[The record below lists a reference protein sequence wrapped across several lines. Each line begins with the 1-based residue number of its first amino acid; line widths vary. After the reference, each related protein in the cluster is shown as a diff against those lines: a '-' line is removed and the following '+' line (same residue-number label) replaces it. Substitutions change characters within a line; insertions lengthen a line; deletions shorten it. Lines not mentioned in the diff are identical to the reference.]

1 MDIGGEGAAG
11 GAFHPSVVVAAMP
24 QSLGCLVGSLSG
36 SVVMG
41 NSEVPLRPAKV
52 QPSLVSTVAVVDML
66 LVLGGRLL
74 RIFLMELEDEVGRLL
89 EVAGRIPG
97 TIGVVE
103 AGPLDSILDLVSMA
117 SGVEDLLYFPLLLFL
132 DDHGRWRWL
141 LVSWDGFG
149 AGCRFEKAD
158 VEDWVDLDS
167 GRLVQFI
174 CS

>member
-1 MDIGGEGAAG
+1 
-11 GAFHPSVVVAAMP
+11 
-24 QSLGCLVGSLSG
+24 
-36 SVVMG
+36 
-41 NSEVPLRPAKV
+41 
-52 QPSLVSTVAVVDML
+52 ML

-74 RIFLMELEDEVGRLL
+74 QIFLVELDDEVRRVL

-97 TIGVVE
+97 TIGVME
-103 AGPLDSILDLVSMA
+103 ASPLDSILDLVSMA
-117 SGVEDLLYFPLLLFL
+117 LGVEDLFYFPLLLFL

-167 GRLVQFI
+167 GRQVQFI